1 MIYIAEAFMLD
12 SSYSQYSA
20 FCPEVGKNNYFSNLE
35 TILDDRVNI
44 RNSFVS
50 STDIGC
56 THLNVSIRDAIALSA
71 IDAAESQI
79 DITGDLIISNPIP
92 LADPITDPVAIPL
105 PLLPAPGAQQNINLP
120 PVETA
125 QNRVFQ
131 FIPNPLT
138 VQQIDLIA
146 SNIEESE
153 NIEEPLT
160 IISDNQLLPRDLNKI
175 KTLQGTLRA
184 DTFTI
189 EPGYNLTIISGNG
202 NVDFGSGS
210 KDLLDLSYIN
220 YSSINLNLAGITDG
234 GIIYDLGKGNR
245 VFDAIS
251 FNDGNQIL
259 FEGIDTVK
267 FADGTLEL
275 SVIPNDPLFNKQWNL
290 HSMGVHN
297 AWAFTTG
304 INDVLMGIQDTG
316 LAADLNNYIH
326 PDLRN
331 TFIFAPDNYRDD
343 FTFGSISHGT
353 SVQGIIAANSNN
365 GIGMSGINWNSPVF
379 NIDILGNDEADR
391 DIIEA
396 VQTTID
402 RAKNQTKRLI
412 INFSLAW
419 GNSFDQTNL
428 LPTLNQLVADNQ
440 DVLFLIAAGNEGNKE
455 QIGLSYPATLAK
467 LYNNV
472 ISVGASWGTQDFFN
486 QPTTP
491 GERINYANWW
501 GSQYGEGLTV
511 MAPSEVVATY
521 ALDSGE
527 FDYWANN
534 KAGFN
539 GTSAAVPNV
548 TGIASLV
555 WSANPNLTANQL
567 KEIIS
572 QTAYDLGEPNY
583 DIFYG
588 YGFVNA
594 DAAVR
599 RAVALSKLSRI

>member
-1 MIYIAEAFMLD
+1 MLD
-12 SSYSQYSA
+12 SSYPLYSA
-20 FCPEVGKNNYFSNLE
+20 FCPEVGQNNYFSNLE
-35 TILDDRVNI
+35 TILDDQVSV
-44 RNSFVS
+44 RNSFAS
-50 STDIGC
+50 STDINYPQ
-56 THLNVSIRDAIALSA
+56 LNLSIRDAIALSA

-79 DITGDLIISNPIP
+79 DITGDLIISSPIP

-125 QNRVFQ
+125 QSRVFQ

-146 SNIEESE
+146 SNIEESK
-153 NIEEPLT
+153 NIEDPLI
-160 IISDNQLLPRDLNKI
+160 IISNNQPLQTDINKI
-175 KTLQGTLRA
+175 KTLKGTLRA

-189 EPGYNLTIISGNG
+189 ETGYNLTIISGNG
-202 NVDFGSGS
+202 NLDFGSGS
-210 KDLLDLSYIN
+210 KDLLDLSHIN
-220 YSSINLNLAGITDG
+220 YSSTNLNLAGMTNG
-234 GIIYDLGKGNR
+234 GFIYEPGNGNR
-245 VFDAIS
+245 VFDAIN

-304 INDVLMGIQDTG
+304 INNVLIGIQDTG

-331 TFIFAPDNYRDD
+331 TFIFGQDNYRDD
-343 FTFGSISHGT
+343 FSFGNISHGT

-396 VQTTID
+396 VQTAID

-428 LPTLNQLVADNQ
+428 FPALNQLVADNQ

-555 WSANPNLTANQL
+555 WSANPNLTANQI

-599 RAVALSKLSRI
+599 RAVALSRTDLGI